1 MRQSLEA
8 DVLKAKT
15 ELRAQIDENRSLM
28 NNYEEKLVN
37 CDSELKEVNE
47 EMKKMEAYLNSQ
59 K

>member
-8 DVLKAKT
+8 DVLKSKA

-28 NNYEEKLVN
+28 NNYEEKPVN